1 MSAEMR
7 ALIAKAKASLEA
19 AEGLVRD
26 GHFGFGASR
35 AYYAMF
41 YVAEALLVWIGQS
54 YSSHSAVVAAFGKE
68 FAKTGRLDAKF
79 HRWLV
84 DAADIRSIGD
94 TVWGWRS
101 PRSKRDRCA
110 HGLRTSS
117 TLRRASSR
125 RKGAR
130 IDDLSLRYAAA
141 MPSSGPVMVADLVL
155 RIDTPNRPG
164 RTRRSGL
171 RFVGLGRLVPVGG
184 RT

>member
-1 MSAEMR
+1 MSADEIR

-94 TVWGWRS
+94 
-101 PRSKRDRCA
+101 
-110 HGLRTSS
+110 
-117 TLRRASSR
+117 
-125 RKGAR
+125 
-130 IDDLSLRYAAA
+130 Y
-141 MPSSGPVMVADLVL
+141 
-155 RIDTPNRPG
+155 
-164 RTRRSGL
+164 
-171 RFVGLGRLVPVGG
+171 GLGVEVSEEQARSVCTWAQDFIHAAESFLKKEGG
-184 RT
+184 EDR